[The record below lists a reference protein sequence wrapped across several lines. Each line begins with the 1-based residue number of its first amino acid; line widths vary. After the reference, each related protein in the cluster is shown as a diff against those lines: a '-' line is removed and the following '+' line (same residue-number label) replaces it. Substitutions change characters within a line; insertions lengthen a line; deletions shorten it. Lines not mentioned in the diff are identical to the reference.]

1 MAYANRAPRWVT
13 ILVALV
19 LVLVGILGTFIDLL
33 PERLS
38 VWSLVVATVLMV
50 LGVFLRRL

>member
-1 MAYANRAPRWVT
+1 MAYANRAPRWIT
-13 ILVALV
+13 IVVSLV
-19 LVLVGILGTFIDLL
+19 LVLVGVLGTFIDLL

-38 VWSLVVATVLMV
+38 VWSLVVATVLMI